1 MSSKLR
7 DVSSSSSEA
16 ESDAESESPS
26 KCQPV
31 QQKQRRQRQ
40 GVKYQCPADF
50 VYCDYSPC
58 TSTRQNNLNDGNT
71 ELWLIKAPVNF
82 NPDSLSGSR
91 VPLMGLEALQPRA
104 GTQQIYSVLSR
115 PAAPTDLRLLTSD
128 GGWPDDALRGPAF
141 SGLINICESYG
152 DCRGNQAPVA
162 IPACPAPRV
171 PEGLRQRFQPFG
183 SRTLAAA
190 GTKSAPEDPAG
201 AGPPMPA
208 KRVKPDPEEGEG
220 EGEQKRKKKKKKKD
234 KSVKEER
241 EEEEVTETAMSS
253 QSLAETPQEF
263 TPEGGEAEEEKK
275 KKKKKKKSKDRDGE
289 AAEQCDTGAETS
301 LTVKEEEEVEVK
313 IEPVDPAY
321 GDVEDSGKKKKK
333 KKKREKVPSSD

>member
-7 DVSSSSSEA
+7 DISSSSSEA
-16 ESDAESESPS
+16 ESDAESESSS

-50 VYCDYSPC
+50 VSCDYSPC
-58 TSTRQNNLNDGNT
+58 TSTRLDNLSDGNT

-115 PAAPTDLRLLTSD
+115 PAAPTDLRLLTTD
-128 GGWPDDALRGPAF
+128 GGRPRDTLRGPAF
-141 SGLINICESYG
+141 AGLINICESYG
-152 DCRGNQAPVA
+152 DCSGNQAPAA

-190 GTKSAPEDPAG
+190 GAKRSAPEDPAG
-201 AGPPMPA
+201 AGLPTPA
-208 KRVKPDPEEGEG
+208 KRVKPDPEEE

-234 KSVKEER
+234 KSIKEER
-241 EEEEVTETAMSS
+241 EEEEVTEAAMSS

-263 TPEGGEAEEEKK
+263 TPEGGEAEERK
-275 KKKKKKKSKDRDGE
+275 KKKKKKKSKERDGE
-289 AAEQCDTGAETS
+289 AVEQCDMGAETS

-321 GDVEDSGKKKKK
+321 GDVESSGKKKKK
-333 KKKREKVPSSD
+333 KKKEKMPSGD